1 MLKVIKEIK
10 QSSENITTKLN
21 RMKIRKIEFIEK
33 KNIVTNMKTRWFY
46 LRT

>member
-33 KNIVTNMKTRWFY
+33 KNIVTNMKTCWFY